1 MAHGQKT
8 KRELY
13 SVFLAGYRTNYLWLT
28 VGSQVHHP
36 CSVSFFFWGGG
47 LNASIRSRWKVDARV
62 GRHVMPRWLFFYLY
76 SPSVVSSENCRRQSA
91 QASMLLLES
100 WCQITCGPF
109 YFQSESWIGGLREN
123 TCQKTWIKRIPHI
136 SENFKYF
143 KIFNLFFFSSYI
155 SPHWKWKKQ
164 RTITEHDSRR
174 QMTISVAFNFLEI
187 RKDRKARIWN
197 RVSQERMIRFY
208 GRNLVFVH
216 LTSLNHWAFTFH
228 WSLVS
233 GLFWRN
239 GQQARLVDWAMSS
252 ILTLSALYFF
262 TMPKICCSY

>member
-36 CSVSFFFWGGG
+36 CSVSFFLGGG

-143 KIFNLFFFSSYI
+143 KIFNLFFFFLI
-155 SPHWKWKKQ
+155 F
-164 RTITEHDSRR
+164 RLTESER
-174 QMTISVAFNFLEI
+174 
-187 RKDRKARIWN
+187 N
-197 RVSQERMIRFY
+197 R
-208 GRNLVFVH
+208 
-216 LTSLNHWAFTFH
+216 
-228 WSLVS
+228 
-233 GLFWRN
+233 
-239 GQQARLVDWAMSS
+239 GQ
-252 ILTLSALYFF
+252 
-262 TMPKICCSY
+262 